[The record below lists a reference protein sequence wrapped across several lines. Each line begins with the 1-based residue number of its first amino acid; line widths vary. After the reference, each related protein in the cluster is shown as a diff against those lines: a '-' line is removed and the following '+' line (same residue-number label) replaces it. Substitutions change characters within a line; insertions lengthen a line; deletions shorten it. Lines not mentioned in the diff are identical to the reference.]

1 MHSSDGWAKFLLPHP
16 SVRVCMIVLVQR
28 LAISQ
33 KQNQK
38 RITSFKQSHP
48 EILLCSFRAGKSLD
62 SHRAFSGRVVKQ
74 ISLSQGAPRGPF
86 SHAGDPT
93 PVCVN

>member
-62 SHRAFSGRVVKQ
+62 SHRAFSGRVIKQ